1 MASMSGSAI
10 SSSSVQPLLRLK
22 EDAKGAAAL
31 TAAVRLGDAVL
42 VGEGL
47 RPVELPRGHRRD
59 LDLRRQ
65 VGVLLDPAQ
74 RGASSSQGFGRGDGE
89 LHSRQDHRLRRDARR
104 AEDADAQLRHLD
116 RGQDAAVPV
125 MRSACSAAE
134 APAPTIRTS
143 TFSDAIPSS

>member
-74 RGASSSQGFGRGDGE
+74 PRRLVFSGLRKTKTEHQVPAGRKHRGLFSEEEEMGSRPTAQHGF
-89 LHSRQDHRLRRDARR
+89 
-104 AEDADAQLRHLD
+104 
-116 RGQDAAVPV
+116 
-125 MRSACSAAE
+125 
-134 APAPTIRTS
+134 
-143 TFSDAIPSS
+143 